1 MITSIPNLIR
11 AWPLVAK
18 RSIAHWRLLLSVIIG
33 VFLASTIMAGTV
45 VYFDAL
51 REFALK
57 TSLGR
62 LTDAQADLLVRAER
76 GPTSSVEYAKVFR
89 PMTQQIDSRVEWLL
103 KGRERGGKSA
113 TFFLTATG
121 SEETAGDDNSRAY
134 FAFLD
139 GLPERIT
146 LLPGGR
152 MPVEEALSAPGGPL
166 VLEAI
171 IPDSAAQ
178 TFGVGVGDSLSAVPH
193 WDDAIPYAR
202 VVISGVFQR
211 DDPDDPFWRM
221 EDEIFRFATAIGFR
235 TVPFFLSED
244 VYMDV
249 LGGGFRDMNSAYA
262 WLLDVDVERIN
273 ASNSRQAAFDIRLMN
288 RRLSTLL
295 FSYWQISALDRTLAD
310 FDRRLFFAKLPMFV
324 VLILIAVV
332 ILYYVATLSSLLVE
346 QQRGEVAL
354 LRSRGAGSTQIL
366 GVFVLEGATIA
377 LVAAL
382 LSPLLAAFVVS
393 LLGYTPAFTALGG
406 VGSLPASISRGAYA
420 MSALGGGLSFIAL
433 IVPSVQASR
442 MGVVRHRQQ
451 SARPSDQP
459 FYQRYY
465 LDIMLLVVSLFLF
478 RQLTEQGSVV
488 AVQLFGDVAVDQILL
503 AVPAL
508 VLAASALVLLRLFPK
523 AISFL
528 SGDSPELLHLTVGGT
543 TLVLV
548 PAIAANA
555 LVYGGGQ
562 GWILQIVLLPAVAAA
577 YAATA
582 LARDPRLK
590 LVGGALQ
597 AGLIAALIA
606 AGPTLPMRLVFLPIL
621 VGIVPAQLLFHLLR
635 VFSRRAPVGYS
646 VGLWQMAR
654 NPTHY
659 ARLSLLLIL
668 SAGLGIVA
676 ASFGGTLERSYFERA
691 LYSTGADIRLE
702 GVRIN
707 SFGPTRP
714 LAEVYQS
721 ITGVGEVAPAFRGF
735 GADLSQFFG
744 PTYTMFAVDGEAF
757 REVGWSRSDFAS
769 RPIETL
775 LDSLVSD
782 TLPNGIELPPNTRN
796 LVVTIKSDAPFDSV
810 VVAAGLRDAND
821 RYVAPCLG
829 ALDSADWKIMV
840 ADRTN
845 RDCGRQFA
853 QRSRLQPSP
862 PLTLVS
868 LSVHERFGGRR
879 LRAGAV
885 SIDDIRVQTTD
896 GRIEIIDSMVDAG
909 AWSVL
914 RAAPESA
921 SDSLTASPAAL
932 NGGDGSLRF
941 SWSDGGPL
949 VGRGIYY
956 GRPLAPLPVL
966 ANREFLTQTERRVGD
981 ELPVSVSGHRLRV
994 KIVDLI
1000 DYFPTL
1006 NTVTEPYLIA
1016 DLTSLSRYANLETA
1030 TSELRPNEIWIA
1042 EKINGGRSHGLIERL
1057 STNEAFF
1064 NGEVYDRAEALDA
1077 SKADPL
1083 VEAGWSALL
1092 FIAFAAV
1099 LVLSGLGFLVH
1110 AYVSFRNREM
1120 EFALMRTLGFSL
1132 KQLVTLVWL
1141 EQALVIAAGMVLG
1154 TWMGGR
1160 LGAVIMPFLDQDETG
1175 RHVLPPFVLE
1185 VDWTALVIAYAT
1197 MTFVFALIIAGVV
1210 WFIHKISLQRILRL
1224 GEV

>member
-235 TVPFFLSED
+235 TVPFFLSEG

-528 SGDSPELLHLTVGGT
+528 SGDSPELLHLTVGRHDPGT
-543 TLVLV
+543 GPSHRGQCLGLRGRTGLDL
-548 PAIAANA
+548 ADSAAP
-555 LVYGGGQ
+555 GRGRRIRGH
-562 GWILQIVLLPAVAAA
+562 
-577 YAATA
+577 
-582 LARDPRLK
+582 R
-590 LVGGALQ
+590 
-597 AGLIAALIA
+597 
-606 AGPTLPMRLVFLPIL
+606 AGP
-621 VGIVPAQLLFHLLR
+621 
-635 VFSRRAPVGYS
+635 
-646 VGLWQMAR
+646 
-654 NPTHY
+654 
-659 ARLSLLLIL
+659 
-668 SAGLGIVA
+668 
-676 ASFGGTLERSYFERA
+676 
-691 LYSTGADIRLE
+691 
-702 GVRIN
+702 
-707 SFGPTRP
+707 GP
-714 LAEVYQS
+714 
-721 ITGVGEVAPAFRGF
+721 RG
-735 GADLSQFFG
+735 
-744 PTYTMFAVDGEAF
+744 
-757 REVGWSRSDFAS
+757 
-769 RPIETL
+769 
-775 LDSLVSD
+775 
-782 TLPNGIELPPNTRN
+782 
-796 LVVTIKSDAPFDSV
+796 
-810 VVAAGLRDAND
+810 
-821 RYVAPCLG
+821 
-829 ALDSADWKIMV
+829 
-840 ADRTN
+840 
-845 RDCGRQFA
+845 
-853 QRSRLQPSP
+853 
-862 PLTLVS
+862 
-868 LSVHERFGGRR
+868 
-879 LRAGAV
+879 
-885 SIDDIRVQTTD
+885 
-896 GRIEIIDSMVDAG
+896 
-909 AWSVL
+909 
-914 RAAPESA
+914 
-921 SDSLTASPAAL
+921 
-932 NGGDGSLRF
+932 
-941 SWSDGGPL
+941 
-949 VGRGIYY
+949 
-956 GRPLAPLPVL
+956 
-966 ANREFLTQTERRVGD
+966 
-981 ELPVSVSGHRLRV
+981 
-994 KIVDLI
+994 
-1000 DYFPTL
+1000 
-1006 NTVTEPYLIA
+1006 
-1016 DLTSLSRYANLETA
+1016 
-1030 TSELRPNEIWIA
+1030 
-1042 EKINGGRSHGLIERL
+1042 
-1057 STNEAFF
+1057 
-1064 NGEVYDRAEALDA
+1064 
-1077 SKADPL
+1077 
-1083 VEAGWSALL
+1083 
-1092 FIAFAAV
+1092 
-1099 LVLSGLGFLVH
+1099 
-1110 AYVSFRNREM
+1110 
-1120 EFALMRTLGFSL
+1120 
-1132 KQLVTLVWL
+1132 
-1141 EQALVIAAGMVLG
+1141 
-1154 TWMGGR
+1154 
-1160 LGAVIMPFLDQDETG
+1160 
-1175 RHVLPPFVLE
+1175 
-1185 VDWTALVIAYAT
+1185 
-1197 MTFVFALIIAGVV
+1197 
-1210 WFIHKISLQRILRL
+1210 
-1224 GEV
+1224 